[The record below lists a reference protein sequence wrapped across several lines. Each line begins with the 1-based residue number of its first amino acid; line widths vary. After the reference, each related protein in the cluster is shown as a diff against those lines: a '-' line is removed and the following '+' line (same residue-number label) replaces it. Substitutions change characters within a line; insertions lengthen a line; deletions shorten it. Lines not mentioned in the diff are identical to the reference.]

1 MFQHHCRLRVSDF
14 NELNKSVLG
23 TLIQIDY
30 VDVCFRDVS
39 LLHVNFCFLFINF
52 AQLDTDFFQS
62 DLNYLVAL
70 SYQDTAFTV
79 AYVALDLS
87 LIELGIPFLFFV
99 QIVFHFLLV
108 IVIFIKSLYLIL
120 LTHSLLS

>member
-23 TLIQIDY
+23 FFIQIDD
-30 VDVCFRDVS
+30 VDVSFRDVS
-39 LLHVNFCFLFINF
+39 LLHVNSCFLFINF

-62 DLNYLVAL
+62 DLNYLLAL
-70 SYQDTAFTV
+70 SYQDATFTV
-79 AYVALDLS
+79 ANVALDLS
-87 LIELGIPFLFFV
+87 LIKLGIPFLFFV
-99 QIVFHFLLV
+99 QIMFHFLLI
-108 IVIFIKSLYLIL
+108 IVIFIKSFYLIL

>member
-39 LLHVNFCFLFINF
+39 LLHENFCFLFINF

-87 LIELGIPFLFFV
+87 LIELGILFLFFV
-99 QIVFHFLLV
+99 QIVFHFLLI
-108 IVIFIKSLYLIL
+108 IVIFIQSLDLIL